1 MAQTNNQ
8 TVYYRQNG
16 APVQNKVHIDAVR
29 KQQLKDAV
37 CNNRLGRYNA
47 HGRYTLSPKITKELL
62 GITKYVYQE
71 HFDAVVKES
80 KDTLEFK
87 ATSNLPVFGNLEF
100 RIVFKDTF
108 AKLYLIENVY
118 REFNGYQEIY
128 GEQITEINCETDRTD
143 MIDYVFALLNVSVV
157 DEVDYGKTEDEE
169 KVVAILTSKIYF
181 SMAARNYLKDSAPDE
196 KETFEDMV
204 NLLKE
209 EGGEY
214 GKRVLRNFIDRIEK
228 RPDIM
233 QLKDEDGYN
242 EALNDALIGALEVA
256 TTEDDMLDPAKKDLY
271 DRLYKKRFHK
281 TDGQIKEGQEK
292 INDKDFNKVAE
303 ALLGRDKARIFD
315 NENIA
320 SKLEEY
326 ARLVEGLKIPT
337 EQPIKEDVKE
347 ELDLLTELVRA
358 RAAGENVG
366 AFIKQRGISKSDPEF
381 LRQMREKA
389 EREAAEN
396 AEETAAVLKD
406 GGKGKVSVKKP
417 SSTPTADIYKD
428 NPSKIWGYKIKSEK
442 PSSSKPSGGKGGKG
456 PTISTKPYK
465 TNPEDQQKRT
475 TTKWEEALSGD
486 YVEGSERTSK
496 INTYN
501 EDKGAS
507 TTEGKVNTGMKKE
520 RPFETKTPEKPVTIK
535 TDTATIDKEEQ
546 IYRDMQKMY
555 TDAEDEY
562 QRNLEEQL
570 ANQAA
575 KDADAAKKEEARL
588 AAAERRQAER
598 EAAAARREEEMAQKA
613 AEDALNA
620 DIEAAKAAATAS
632 INGATPGEYGRAPT
646 ERASMKESAGPEEK
660 AKDSATPTRE
670 PEPELFL

>member
-71 HFDAVVKES
+71 HYDAVVNES

-87 ATSNLPVFGNLEF
+87 ASSNLPVFGNLEF

-128 GEQITEINCETDRTD
+128 GEQITEINCETDRDD
-143 MIDYVFALLNVSVV
+143 MIDYVFSLLNVSVV

-181 SMAARNYLKDSAPDE
+181 SMVARNYLKDAAPDE

-256 TTEDDMLDPAKKDLY
+256 TTEDDMLDPDKKDLY

-281 TDGQIKEGQEK
+281 TDDQIKEGQEK
-292 INDKDFNKVAE
+292 VNDKDFHKVAE

-315 NENIA
+315 NEDIP

-337 EQPIKEDVKE
+337 EQPIKEDIKE
-347 ELDLLTELVRA
+347 EIDLLTELVRA
-358 RAAGENVG
+358 RAAGENLS
-366 AFIKQRGISKSDPEF
+366 AIIKQRGVSKSDPEF

-396 AEETAAVLKD
+396 TEETTAVLKD
-406 GGKGKVSVKKP
+406 GGKSRVGVRKP
-417 SSTPTADIYKD
+417 SSTPATDIYRD
-428 NPSKIWGYKIKSEK
+428 NPSKIWGYKIKGETY
-442 PSSSKPSGGKGGKG
+442 SSGKSGGKSGSKG
-456 PTISTKPYK
+456 PTITTKPFATPTGEERK
-465 TNPEDQQKRT
+465 RDTTNRLEEMLSGYSSTNDNVKVT
-475 TTKWEEALSGD
+475 TTIEKESLKTEK
-486 YVEGSERTSK
+486 VETRTRERENQFYNPGAATKAQTETSE
-496 INTYN
+496 
-501 EDKGAS
+501 GA
-507 TTEGKVNTGMKKE
+507 
-520 RPFETKTPEKPVTIK
+520 I
-535 TDTATIDKEEQ
+535 
-546 IYRDMQKMY
+546 
-555 TDAEDEY
+555 
-562 QRNLEEQL
+562 NLED
-570 ANQAA
+570 ATYAA
-575 KDADAAKKEEARL
+575 YREMMEGAEKEAAESDAR
-588 AAAERRQAER
+588 AAAERAAKEAAEAREAADREAAER
-598 EAAAARREEEMAQKA
+598 KEAAARRRLEERERKDQEREAKEAEEAREADARA
-613 AEDALNA
+613 AET
-620 DIEAAKAAATAS
+620 AATEAM
-632 INGATPGEYGRAPT
+632 NGGANPD
-646 ERASMKESAGPEEK
+646 SKV
-660 AKDSATPTRE
+660 KDSATQRQE
-670 PEPELFL
+670 AEQELFM

>member
-62 GITKYVYQE
+62 GITKYIYQE
-71 HFDAVVKES
+71 HYDAVVNES

-87 ATSNLPVFGNLEF
+87 ASSNLPVFGNLEF

-128 GEQITEINCETDRTD
+128 GEQITEINCETDRDD
-143 MIDYVFALLNVSVV
+143 MIDYVFSLLNVSVV

-181 SMAARNYLKDSAPDE
+181 SMVARNYLKDAAPDE

-256 TTEDDMLDPAKKDLY
+256 TTEDDMLDPDKKDLY

-281 TDGQIKEGQEK
+281 TDDQIREGQEK
-292 INDKDFNKVAE
+292 VNDKDFHKVAE

-315 NENIA
+315 NEDIP

-337 EQPIKEDVKE
+337 EEPIKEDIKE
-347 ELDLLTELVRA
+347 EIDFLTELVRA
-358 RAAGENVG
+358 RAAGENLS
-366 AFIKQRGISKSDPEF
+366 AIIKQRGVSKSDPEF

-396 AEETAAVLKD
+396 TEETTAVLKE
-406 GGKGKVSVKKP
+406 GGKGRVGVRKP
-417 SSTPTADIYKD
+417 SSTPATDIYRD
-428 NPSKIWGYKIKSEK
+428 NPSKIWGYKIKGETY
-442 PSSSKPSGGKGGKG
+442 SSGKSGGKSGSKG
-456 PTISTKPYK
+456 PTITTKPFATPTGEERKRDTINKFEEMFAGYSSTNDNVKVTTTIEKESLK
-465 TNPEDQQKRT
+465 TETVETRT
-475 TTKWEEALSGD
+475 TEKENQFYNPGAATKARTETNEGAINIEDNPYAGVKEMFEDAEKDYAEKEAERRAAAEIEAAERAAKEAEAREAAIRKEEAA
-486 YVEGSERTSK
+486 R
-496 INTYN
+496 
-501 EDKGAS
+501 
-507 TTEGKVNTGMKKE
+507 
-520 RPFETKTPEKPVTIK
+520 R
-535 TDTATIDKEEQ
+535 
-546 IYRDMQKMY
+546 R
-555 TDAEDEY
+555 
-562 QRNLEEQL
+562 LEEQERKD
-570 ANQAA
+570 QERAA
-575 KDADAAKKEEARL
+575 KEAEEARDADAR
-588 AAAERRQAER
+588 AAETAAR
-598 EAAAARREEEMAQKA
+598 EADAKVEEFAREM
-613 AEDALNA
+613 
-620 DIEAAKAAATAS
+620 
-632 INGATPGEYGRAPT
+632 
-646 ERASMKESAGPEEK
+646 
-660 AKDSATPTRE
+660 
-670 PEPELFL
+670 

>member
-71 HFDAVVKES
+71 HYDAVVNES

-87 ATSNLPVFGNLEF
+87 ASSNLLVFGNLEF

-128 GEQITEINCETDRTD
+128 GEQITEINCETDRDD
-143 MIDYVFALLNVSVV
+143 MIDYVFSLLNVSVV

-181 SMAARNYLKDSAPDE
+181 SMVARNYLKDAAPDE

-256 TTEDDMLDPAKKDLY
+256 TTEDDMLDPDKKDLY

-281 TDGQIKEGQEK
+281 TDDQIKEGQEK
-292 INDKDFNKVAE
+292 VNDKDFHKVAE
-303 ALLGRDKARIFD
+303 ALLGRDKARVFD
-315 NENIA
+315 NEDIP

-337 EQPIKEDVKE
+337 EQPIKEDIKE
-347 ELDLLTELVRA
+347 EIDLLTELVRA
-358 RAAGENVG
+358 RAAGENLD
-366 AFIKQRGISKSDPEF
+366 AIIKQRGVSKSDPEF

-396 AEETAAVLKD
+396 TEETTAVLKE
-406 GGKGKVSVKKP
+406 GGKGRVGVRKP
-417 SSTPTADIYKD
+417 SSTPATDIYRD
-428 NPSKIWGYKIKSEK
+428 NPSKIWGYKIKGETY
-442 PSSSKPSGGKGGKG
+442 SSGKSGGKSGSKG
-456 PTISTKPYK
+456 PTITTKPFATPTGEERQRSTTNKFEEMFSGYSSTNDNVKVTTTIEKESLK
-465 TNPEDQQKRT
+465 TEKVETRTTEKENQFKNNPEAATKART
-475 TTKWEEALSGD
+475 ETN
-486 YVEGSERTSK
+486 EGA
-496 INTYN
+496 INL
-501 EDKGAS
+501 
-507 TTEGKVNTGMKKE
+507 
-520 RPFETKTPEKPVTIK
+520 
-535 TDTATIDKEEQ
+535 
-546 IYRDMQKMY
+546 
-555 TDAEDEY
+555 EDETY
-562 QRNLEEQL
+562 AAFREMMEK
-570 ANQAA
+570 AEKEAADREAADREAAERAA
-575 KDADAAKKEEARL
+575 KEAAEAREAAERAAKEAAEKEAKEAEARDVAKRKEEAARRRFEEQ
-588 AAAERRQAER
+588 ERRDQER
-598 EAAAARREEEMAQKA
+598 EAEEAREADARAAETAAR
-613 AEDALNA
+613 
-620 DIEAAKAAATAS
+620 EAM
-632 INGATPGEYGRAPT
+632 NGG
-646 ERASMKESAGPEEK
+646 
-660 AKDSATPTRE
+660 KDSATQSQEAASRVEEVARE
-670 PEPELFL
+670 M